1 MAFLSFLAERAATG
15 FGWLDELSKL
25 GGRRD
30 GLPAL
35 PAHLFFEFPESPSFC
50 PLMKDPGI

>member
-25 GGRRD
+25 GGGMD
-30 GLPAL
+30 CLLYLPIYSL
-35 PAHLFFEFPESPSFC
+35 NFQNPHPFV
-50 PLMKDPGI
+50 PL